1 MRLGRRNSVPCT
13 HEPCARVR
21 HSDTAMT
28 AVRVKNLETPDETRV
43 FPNGRLELFTVGGIV
58 MARTTFEP
66 GWRWSA
72 DVKPIVGTA
81 SCQAHHMGIVLSGTL
96 GVRMDDGEEYEIPP
110 GTAYDIPSG
119 HDGWV
124 IGDETWVTI
133 DFIGMATFGEPSE
146 DERVLLSILFTDIVN
161 STSTAARLGDLAW
174 RELLAAYN
182 REARMILERFRVKA
196 ARDTG
201 GGFLCLFENAMR
213 AVNAAVA
220 LGELARTHGL
230 EIRAGIHTGDVQ
242 VTEADIRGVA
252 VHEAARVMA
261 LAGPGQL
268 LVSAATRALLSG
280 QPTLSFQ
287 SRGMHELKGIEGE
300 RELWA
305 LTKPDA

>member
-1 MRLGRRNSVPCT
+1 MPS
-13 HEPCARVR
+13 
-21 HSDTAMT
+21 
-28 AVRVKNLETPDETRV
+28 VRVKDLGTPDETRE
-43 FPNGRLELFTVGGIV
+43 FPHGRLELFSVGGIV

-66 GWRWSA
+66 GWHWST

-81 SCQAHHMGIVLSGTL
+81 SCQSHHMGIALTGTL
-96 GVRMDDGEEYEIPP
+96 GVRMDDGEEYQIPS
-110 GTAYDIPSG
+110 GTAYDIPPG

-133 DFIGMATFGEPSE
+133 DFIGMANFGEPSE

-161 STSTAARLGDLAW
+161 STTTASRIGDLAW

-201 GGFLCLFENAMR
+201 DGFLCLFENAAR

-242 VTEADIRGVA
+242 VSEDDVRGVA

-261 LAGPGQL
+261 LAGPGDV

-280 QPTLSFQ
+280 NANLQFQ
-287 SRGMHELKGIEGE
+287 SIGTHALKGIEGE
-300 RELWA
+300 REIWA
-305 LTKPDA
+305 LTKSSP